1 MIFLASTASKL
12 QIVTSAAGQ
21 INVHASWVDLAGTT
35 VTAST
40 TNSGNIA
47 TAATTDIVAAPA
59 ASTVRNVKSL
69 KIGNNHATVS
79 NTVTLQHT
87 DGTNV
92 VILEQVTLAPLE
104 RIGYEEGVGIRVFDA
119 IGREKTPG
127 LGLPTGSSNTADVT
141 ANAAD
146 TYLQGGNLLIGGRIQ
161 AGSYFKW
168 RFRVSKTGAGT
179 VAPIF
184 NIRLGTAGAVGDTA
198 RVTHT
203 STGVQTGVVDSG
215 MIELDA
221 NFRAV
226 GASAVLQSSIRM
238 DHVSADAAGLGTFR
252 YLSANSATF
261 DATPVG
267 TIIGVSVNPGTLGVW
282 TFQEVIIEAGNLL
295 S

>member
-47 TAATTDIVAAPA
+47 TATTTDIVAAPA

-69 KIGNNHATVS
+69 KIGNNHASVS